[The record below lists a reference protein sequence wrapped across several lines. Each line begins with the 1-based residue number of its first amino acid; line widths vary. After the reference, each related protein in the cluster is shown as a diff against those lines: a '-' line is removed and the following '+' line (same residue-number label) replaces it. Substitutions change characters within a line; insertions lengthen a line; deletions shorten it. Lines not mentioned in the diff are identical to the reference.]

1 MDDEL
6 TVPVQE
12 IAALGTNPKNLGRY
26 LIELTVMQVP
36 GLPSPRL
43 ILDFPAETATKLLQ
57 FLQAKPPNRSGQ

>member
-1 MDDEL
+1 MDDAL
-6 TVPVQE
+6 LVPVQDVV
-12 IAALGTNPKNLGRY
+12 ANGTNPNNLGRY

-43 ILDFPAETATKLLQ
+43 ILDFPADTATKLLQ